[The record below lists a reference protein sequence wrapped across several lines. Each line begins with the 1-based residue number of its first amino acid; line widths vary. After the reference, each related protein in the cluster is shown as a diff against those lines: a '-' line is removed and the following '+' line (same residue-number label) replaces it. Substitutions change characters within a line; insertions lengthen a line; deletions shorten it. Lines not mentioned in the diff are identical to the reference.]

1 MSNPDSAPLDP
12 PSSDSRPLR
21 RPLPAAFYSFRS
33 LLWAWALPQALMLF
47 CNLGAWAVVSGD
59 ASAENSRAAFFLA
72 AANAGCIVIGAAL
85 AFFPKRPFGA
95 LAACAC
101 ELFLMA
107 YFAWVMILF
116 SKAVPDGVSPW
127 MLSELAVGL
136 NIVFCTFI
144 PGVFVGL
151 RACEFKI
158 GKNYLRDFLV
168 SVASA
173 AAFPVLIYIG
183 GATLFRLFE
192 FVIEPLENA
201 LPESVF
207 VFIVAFLFACVG
219 FVICIGIGRALI
231 VLYIASGKYRYLEWF
246 SMFAFCLALPA
257 LGLYMND
264 SLGGFPYPMNFRIC
278 MLMTLANCAVL
289 AIPVSGNARANFAL
303 FVAGCALYS
312 FVCYVALIFI
322 PFIPFAIPLIFMG
335 VGFVLISPAALF
347 VFSSMKLSRLFR
359 SLPCRKSAVAAGIMA
374 FLAIPAFIT
383 AQSFYYRRHL
393 ERGLNYVESAD
404 TSSPRRTF
412 GGDAAAVAGA
422 AEWMFSYKRGEY
434 LPFITPLRMWIL
446 CDGMVLPDSKL
457 RRIYGAFTGRDFD
470 ADMADAGRLSGPLNA
485 FGTSFRQASGI
496 LPPGRN
502 VEVEKFSV
510 CESLDGVADASVL
523 AKPKYGG
530 AQELYARIS
539 MPEGVFLSG
548 MEFPVEGVVKRAN
561 VVEKKAALW
570 TYENIVAEGR
580 DPAIAFYLPDG
591 DVALRAFPV
600 PVNGA
605 EIGLEFVCLPGF
617 SATGIEIRASGI
629 DSAAVCD
636 KPSAP
641 SSAGSSGFFAWEDF
655 SVASVPESPAASEF
669 AFARRPYYALVIDR
683 SYGGFDPALVESA
696 LDALRAANPGVG
708 LAKLYLSNLNF
719 EPAGRAEFDAES
731 GKWKMSGFTG
741 AAEKFPAA
749 GGFDFATSLLLA
761 MRDYE
766 AALDSGS
773 LEDAEAFPVLVFLT
787 RSKPP
792 AEIPNPYAAL
802 VPEMRGPGFLA
813 FDGSGPAPD
822 VAGAADLSAKSAI
835 LRSGDALRPVPLGRP
850 SVAVFPVSG
859 GGKRADAA
867 VLVPRG
873 GGEGPALATAR
884 GGVSGKAAA
893 AARLFALSG
902 AAARNPS
909 LKEEL
914 FPEIVKLSKA
924 SGIMARETSLIV
936 VETSSQERIMAL
948 AEKKAMSSN
957 KSLSFGEEDEVFGE
971 VPPPNMPEPCAWLA
985 ALLAAAAVYAASR
998 LAGARGQRL
1007 F

>member
-1 MSNPDSAPLDP
+1 MSNPDSVPLEP
-12 PSSDSRPLR
+12 PSSDSRPVR

-33 LLWAWALPQALMLF
+33 LLWAWVLPQALMLF

-72 AANAGCIVIGAAL
+72 AANAGCIVVGAAL
-85 AFFPKRPFGA
+85 ALFPKRPFGA
-95 LAACAC
+95 LAEGAC

-107 YFAWVMILF
+107 YFTGVMILF

-136 NIVFCTFI
+136 NIIFCIFI
-144 PGVFVGL
+144 PGIFVGL

-158 GKNYLRDFLV
+158 GENYLRDFLA

-183 GATLFRLFE
+183 GASLFRLFE
-192 FVIEPLENA
+192 FAMEPLEGA

-207 VFIVAFLFACVG
+207 VFIVAFLFACAG
-219 FVICIGIGRALI
+219 FVTCIGIGRALI
-231 VLYIASGKYRYLEWF
+231 VLYVASGKYRYLEWL
-246 SMFAFCLALPA
+246 SMFVFCLALPL
-257 LGLYMND
+257 LGLCMTD
-264 SLGGFPYPMNFRIC
+264 GLKGFPYPMNFRIC
-278 MLMTLANCAVL
+278 MLMVLANCAVL

-303 FVAGCALYS
+303 FAAGCALYS

-359 SLPCRKSAVAAGIMA
+359 SLPCRKSAAAAGVVA

-383 AQSFYYRRHL
+383 LQSFYYREHL

-404 TSSPRRTF
+404 TSSPRRAF

-434 LPFITPLRMWIL
+434 LPFITPFRMWIL
-446 CDGMVLPDSKL
+446 CDGMVLSDSKL

-470 ADMADAGRLSGPLNA
+470 ADMAGSGRHSGLLNA
-485 FGTSFRQASGI
+485 FGTSFVQTPTNSS
-496 LPPGRN
+496 RN
-502 VEVEKFSV
+502 REVEVEKFTV
-510 CESLDGVADASVL
+510 CESPDGGADAAVF
-523 AKPKYGG
+523 AKPKSVA

-570 TYENIVAEGR
+570 TYENIVAERR

-600 PVNGA
+600 WGDGVK
-605 EIGLEFVCLPGF
+605 IGLEFVCLPGF
-617 SATGIEIRASGI
+617 SASCVGIRASGA
-629 DSAAVCD
+629 DTGAVSEKPRASAAN
-636 KPSAP
+636 AT
-641 SSAGSSGFFAWEDF
+641 AGFFAWEDF
-655 SVASVPESPAASEF
+655 LVASVPESPAVSKF

-683 SYGGFDPALVESA
+683 SSGGVDPALVESA
-696 LDALRAANPGVG
+696 LDTLRAANPGVG

-731 GKWKMSGFTG
+731 GKWKVSGLAG
-741 AAEKFPAA
+741 AVEKFPAV
-749 GGFDFATSLLLA
+749 GGFDFAASLLFA

-773 LEDAEAFPVLVFLT
+773 LEDAAAFPVLVFLT

-802 VPEMRGPGFLA
+802 VPELRGPGFLA

-822 VAGAADLSAKSAI
+822 AAGAADLSAKSAI
-835 LRSGDALRPVPLGRP
+835 LRSGDALRPVPSGRP
-850 SVAVFPVSG
+850 SVAVFPASG
-859 GGKRADAA
+859 GGKKADAA

-873 GGEGPALATAR
+873 GGDGPALATAR
-884 GGVSGKAAA
+884 GGVSGKAAS

-902 AAARNPS
+902 AAARNPA

-914 FPEIVKLSKA
+914 FPEIVGLSKA

-957 KSLSFGEEDEVFGE
+957 KNLSFGEDDEAFGE
-971 VPPPNMPEPCAWLA
+971 APPPNMPEPCAWLA
-985 ALLAAAAVYAASR
+985 ALLAAAAVCAASR
-998 LAGARGQRL
+998 LAGARPRRMG
-1007 F
+1007 